1 MTNAAH
7 IALSVRSLLWLSDS
21 SCFWWISVL
30 TVLAHFPSSSFSL
43 CFRTFLH
50 PIFLLP
56 LTPLSH
62 HPGLT
67 SQSSHLLCQRL
78 CTHTFFLSSPTS
90 SITLSLPVFLS
101 SFFLHT
107 QSSTCR
113 SSLQQ
118 LHFFS
123 SFFSR
128 NISQVDWPLN
138 IIITDSC
145 MNKYNRL
152 FSFLLQL
159 KHMVW
164 SLRDVWFHLKRT
176 GERTELLIQN
186 PAWTPGYL
194 WEARVQNLPCCAAVV
209 YKIYMEENV
218 EIFLFIYTKQT
229 SDLWDCCKT
238 VCIPG
243 LGDIDQL
250 KSV

>member
-62 HPGLT
+62 HSGLT

-123 SFFSR
+123 SFFFSQHLPGRLAVEYHHHRQLHEQVQPPVFVPAAAQTHGVEPPWCLVSPQENRWEDRAADSEPSLNSR
-128 NISQVDWPLN
+128 LPLR
-138 IIITDSC
+138 S
-145 MNKYNRL
+145 K
-152 FSFLLQL
+152 SSESPLL
-159 KHMVW
+159 
-164 SLRDVWFHLKRT
+164 
-176 GERTELLIQN
+176 
-186 PAWTPGYL
+186 
-194 WEARVQNLPCCAAVV
+194 CC
-209 YKIYMEENV
+209 
-218 EIFLFIYTKQT
+218 
-229 SDLWDCCKT
+229 S
-238 VCIPG
+238 G
-243 LGDIDQL
+243 L
-250 KSV
+250 

>member
-62 HPGLT
+62 HSGLT

-118 LHFFS
+118 LHFFLLFFRATSPRSTGRWIS
-123 SFFSR
+123 S
-128 NISQVDWPLN
+128 SQ
-138 IIITDSC
+138 TA
-145 MNKYNRL
+145 
-152 FSFLLQL
+152 
-159 KHMVW
+159 
-164 SLRDVWFHLKRT
+164 
-176 GERTELLIQN
+176 
-186 PAWTPGYL
+186 AWTSTT
-194 WEARVQNLPCCAAVV
+194 ACFRSCCSSNTWCGASVMSGFTSREQVRGQSCWFRTQLELQVTSEKQEFRISPVV
-209 YKIYMEENV
+209 LQWFIKYTWKRMLRFFY
-218 EIFLFIYTKQT
+218 LFIQSKPQT
-229 SDLWDCCKT
+229 CGIVVKPCAS
-238 VCIPG
+238 
-243 LGDIDQL
+243 LG
-250 KSV
+250 

>member
-56 LTPLSH
+56 LIPLSH
-62 HPGLT
+62 HSGLT

-118 LHFFS
+118 LHFFLLFFLTTSPRSTGRWIS
-123 SFFSR
+123 S
-128 NISQVDWPLN
+128 SQ
-138 IIITDSC
+138 TA
-145 MNKYNRL
+145 
-152 FSFLLQL
+152 
-159 KHMVW
+159 
-164 SLRDVWFHLKRT
+164 
-176 GERTELLIQN
+176 
-186 PAWTPGYL
+186 AWTSTT
-194 WEARVQNLPCCAAVV
+194 ACFRSCCSSNTWCGASV
-209 YKIYMEENV
+209 MSG
-218 EIFLFIYTKQT
+218 FT
-229 SDLWDCCKT
+229 SREQVRGQSCWFRTQLELQVT
-238 VCIPG
+238 SGG
-243 LGDIDQL
+243 L
-250 KSV
+250 